1 MRATER
7 GAQAKEEKNEARG
20 KYYLIDTLHKHFL

>member
-7 GAQAKEEKNEARG
+7 GAQAKEEKNDMLSFMLEE
-20 KYYLIDTLHKHFL
+20 F